1 MKLIRSKSWQPQQE
15 EFDMSVIQPHPTQR
29 KPGIWSRL
37 TTKFDVRAYTMIFAL
52 IGIWIIFSFLTEGRF
67 LIPRNLSNLARQ
79 MSITGVLAIG
89 MVMIIVATHIDLSVG
104 SILALTGGLA
114 AIMQVWYHLP
124 THWAI
129 LAALTLGGLIG
140 AWHGYWVAFQKV
152 PAFIVTLSGYM
163 AYRGILLGIQ
173 KGLTVAPMTPS
184 FNGIST
190 GYLGPTAGTILTV
203 VIVIA
208 LIYSRFRARNNKIKY
223 GFEVKPL
230 FLEILQTAFY
240 GCLII
245 ATSVVLYQ
253 YEGIPYPVIIMLV
266 LTLIFAFV
274 ATNTKFGRQVFAM
287 GGNIEAARL
296 SGINV
301 RRQTLIIFVISGLL
315 SAVAGVLT
323 TARLNAATITAG
335 QGAEM
340 DAIASCVIGGTSF
353 TGGVGSI
360 PGAILGA
367 LVMASLDNGMSM
379 MNTEAFWQFIIK
391 GFILLI
397 AVWFD
402 IKTKK

>member
-1 MKLIRSKSWQPQQE
+1 LNPNQPTPIQSKPNLWTS
-15 EFDMSVIQPHPTQR
+15 
-29 KPGIWSRL
+29 L
-37 TTKFDVRAYTMIFAL
+37 TSKFDVRAYTMIIAL
-52 IGIWIIFSFLTEGRF
+52 IAIWVIFFVLTEGRF
-67 LIPRNLSNLARQ
+67 LTPRNISNLSRQ

-89 MVMIIVATHIDLSVG
+89 MVMIIVANHIELSVG
-104 SILALTGGLA
+104 SILGLSGGVA
-114 AIMQVWYHLP
+114 AIMQVWYHIP
-124 THWAI
+124 TPWAI
-129 LAALTLGGLIG
+129 LTALTLGSLLGV
-140 AWHGYWVAFQKV
+140 WHGYWVAYQKV
-152 PAFIVTLSGYM
+152 PAFIVTLAGYM

-173 KGLTVAPMTPS
+173 KGQTVAPMSPS
-184 FNGIST
+184 FNGISS
-190 GYLGPTAGTILTV
+190 GYLNPTLGTILV
-203 VIVIA
+203 VVAIA
-208 LIYSRFRARNNKIKY
+208 TLINIRFRARNNKIKY
-223 GFEVKPL
+223 GFEVKSL

-240 GCLII
+240 CCLII
-245 ATSVVLYQ
+245 AAAVVLYQ
-253 YEGIPYPVIIMLV
+253 YEGIPYPVIIMLA
-266 LTLIFAFV
+266 LMLIFTFIT
-274 ATNTKFGRQVFAM
+274 TNTKFGRQVFAM

-301 RRQTLIIFVISGLL
+301 RRQTLIIFVVAGLL
-315 SAVAGVLT
+315 ASVAGILT

-353 TGGVGSI
+353 TGGVGTI

-391 GFILLI
+391 GFILLL